1 MKSKSDDI
9 ELARREL
16 ILLYIGIK
24 IRKEEEVIN
33 NNSIILV
40 QALALT
46 EEEYNKEIE
55 DLKDKSLL
63 DMVNYI
69 KDSIDVIVNFKIDDI
84 IDEYKS
90 DKNENAATD
99 LETLLQKEEAAIREH
114 ISYEHK
120 IKIEYE
126 KLLDKMEIMELEH
139 KLLVYQVVRL
149 NYKFNFIL

>member
-69 KDSIDVIVNFKIDDI
+69 KDSIDVIVNLKINDI